1 MRVTRAVRFAFS
13 AFGLGCALLR
23 AGRPQGRSLA
33 DRLGDLP
40 LVEAPVA
47 RPVRVRWS
55 GRQIPFIEAADD
67 DDLAAA
73 LGIVHIHL
81 RWAQME
87 AMRRLVQG
95 RMAELVGPAALEL
108 DETVRRF
115 DLAAAV
121 PEMVAALPAD
131 TLRWLERFVA
141 GLNHAVAR
149 IDPLPV
155 EFAVLGL
162 GRAPWSVADVLALG
176 RLAGVDFAWT
186 LWPALLA
193 ARRRLADWPALWR
206 DVVAAGTAPLPS
218 GRPPASPWPSPV
230 GRAGSNVAAVAGGR
244 SASGAALLAN
254 DTHLPV
260 GLPNPWILVGFR
272 TPSQAA
278 VGQMVPGLPVLA
290 VGRSDR
296 LAWGAANLQ
305 SANSALLHTEVAA
318 VERLALRARWW
329 PGHRMALRRTA
340 VGPVVSDSPAFAGRL
355 GEALALAWTGHRASD
370 ELSGWLALPRLADV
384 EEATAGLARG
394 NVPPLAV
401 CVAGADGRI
410 AGLAATQMPR
420 RPLPPADLVEEDAA
434 PWLATDWMSGA
445 DADADVDAD
454 VDARLDP
461 ADGLLV
467 FANNRLDRATGC
479 ALAYLVSTDDR
490 AVRLGQLLAD
500 TVDQATLEAA
510 QRDVFGASEH
520 ALAQAMLAA
529 VARAGIAPARHS
541 AVLDALAAWDGSFAA
556 GSLGALAHVAV
567 AGAVLDAV
575 GPHHAAAYRAVR
587 RVPHLLVPWLAETDA
602 AVLRPALDRALRSAA
617 RTLARHRDWGTLH
630 RLAPNHPFAR
640 VPLLGRR
647 FALPDRPAEGSLDT
661 LNQTSHAYGR
671 RRHGTFYGAVSRFSC
686 DLADP
691 DSARAVLLGGQDGW
705 LGSSTF
711 ADQIDLWTAG
721 GSIALPLTPAA
732 VAAAHPHE
740 TVIMPDS

>member
-13 AFGLGCALLR
+13 AFGLGYALLR
-23 AGRPQGRSLA
+23 AGRPQSRSLA

-40 LVEAPVA
+40 LVGAPVA

-67 DDLAAA
+67 DDLAVA
-73 LGIVHIHL
+73 LGLAHIHL

-87 AMRRLVQG
+87 AMRHLVEG

-121 PEMVAALPAD
+121 PEMARTLPAD
-131 TLRWLERFVA
+131 TQRWLERFVA

-149 IDPLPV
+149 IDAMPF
-155 EFAVLGL
+155 EFNVLGL
-162 GRAPWSVADVLALG
+162 GRTPWSVADVLALG
-176 RLAGVDFAWT
+176 RLAGADFAWT

-206 DVVAAGTAPLPS
+206 DVVAAGVAPMPS
-218 GRPPASPWPSPV
+218 GGSPGSPWPPPMS
-230 GRAGSNVAAVAGGR
+230 RAGSNVAAVAGGR

-254 DTHLPV
+254 DTHLPI

-272 TPSQAA
+272 TPTQAA

-290 VGRSDR
+290 VGRSER

-305 SANSALLHTEVAA
+305 SANSALLRTEVTA
-318 VERLALRARWW
+318 VESVRLRARWW
-329 PGHRMALRRTA
+329 PGHRMALRRGA
-340 VGPVVSDSPAFAGRL
+340 VGPVVSDSPAFAGRR

-370 ELSGWLALPRLADV
+370 ELSGWLALPRLGDV
-384 EEATAGLARG
+384 ETAAAALVRG

-401 CVAGADGRI
+401 CVAGADGRV
-410 AGLAATQMPR
+410 AGLAATQAPH
-420 RPLPPADLVEEDAA
+420 RPLPPADLVEDDAS
-434 PWLATDWMSGA
+434 PWLAADWMCGG
-445 DADADVDAD
+445 DADA
-454 VDARLDP
+454 RLNP
-461 ADGLLV
+461 VDGLLV
-467 FANNRLDRATGC
+467 CANNRLDRAAGR
-479 ALAYLVSTDDR
+479 ALAYIVSADDR
-490 AVRLGQLLAD
+490 AVRLGQLLAG
-500 TVDQATLEAA
+500 TVDQAMLETA
-510 QRDVFGASEH
+510 QRDVVGASEH
-520 ALAQAMLAA
+520 ALAQAVLAA
-529 VARAGIAPARHS
+529 VARAGIAPARHR
-541 AVLDALAAWDGSFAA
+541 AVLDTLAAWDGSFAA
-556 GSLGALAHVAV
+556 GSRGALAHVAV
-567 AGAVLDAV
+567 AGALLDAL
-575 GPHHAAAYRAVR
+575 GPHDAAAYRAVR
-587 RVPHLLVPWLAETDA
+587 RVPDLLARWLGEADA
-602 AVLRPALDRALRSAA
+602 AALRPVLNRALRKAA
-617 RTLARHRDWGTLH
+617 HTLARHRDWGALH

-640 VPLLGRR
+640 LPLLGRR
-647 FALPDRPAEGSLDT
+647 FAVPDCPAEGSLDT

-671 RRHGTFYGAVSRFSC
+671 QRQGTFYGAVSRISC

-721 GSIALPLTPAA
+721 ESVALPLTPAA
-732 VAAAHPHE
+732 VAAAFPHE
-740 TVIMPDS
+740 TVMAPAG